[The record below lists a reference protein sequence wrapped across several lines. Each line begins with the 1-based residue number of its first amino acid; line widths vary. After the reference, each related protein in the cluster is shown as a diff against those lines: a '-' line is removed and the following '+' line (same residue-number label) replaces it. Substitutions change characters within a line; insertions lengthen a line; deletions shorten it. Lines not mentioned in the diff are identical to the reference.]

1 MLRSLLLCLLAAGL
15 VAGCSKHEAADAK
28 GSEVSLLEVN
38 RALQMWS
45 MTKGS
50 YPSDLNQLTNFP
62 ALQGRRLPTPPP
74 GKKLVFDRA
83 TRQAVFADQ

>member
-1 MLRSLLLCLLAAGL
+1 MLRTLTLCLLAVGL
-15 VAGCSKHEAADAK
+15 VAGCSKNETVGAKDSEA
-28 GSEVSLLEVN
+28 SLLELN

-62 ALQGRRLPTPPP
+62 ALQGKRMPTPPP
-74 GKKLVFDRA
+74 GKKLVFDRT
-83 TRQAVFADQ
+83 TRQIVFADQ